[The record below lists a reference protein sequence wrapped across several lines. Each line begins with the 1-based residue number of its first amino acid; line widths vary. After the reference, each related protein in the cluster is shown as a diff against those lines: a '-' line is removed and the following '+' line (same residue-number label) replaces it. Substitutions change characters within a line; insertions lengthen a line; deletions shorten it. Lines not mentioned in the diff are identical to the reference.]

1 MPRAAIVGSGLIG
14 RAWALVFA
22 RAGWV
27 VSMSDPSSEVRAS
40 LYDSLRRDCD
50 ILQRHGLVG
59 DADTVVQQISVANTL
74 ADAVAEADFVQE
86 NGPEDVEIKKAI
98 FAELDESAPP
108 QAILASSTSAIV
120 ASRFTEDLKGRAR
133 CLVGHPVNP
142 PHLVPLVEVCGAPW
156 SSPEIIEQAWQVYR
170 DIGQVPVMIK
180 RETDGFVLNR
190 LQGALLAE
198 AFRLVQ
204 EGVVSPEDLD
214 KTVKDG
220 LGLRWSFMGPF
231 ATIELNAPEGI
242 GDYCAR
248 YGGFYQRLL
257 AEPPG
262 SEVFDRAPVDK
273 IVESWPHAPEPERLT
288 ALTAWRN
295 ERLAALQAHKSKVQ
309 NDLGEISE

>member
-22 RAGWV
+22 RAGWR
-27 VSMSDPSSEVRAS
+27 VSMSDPSAEVRVG
-40 LYDSLRRDCD
+40 LQDSLRQDCD
-50 ILQRHGLVG
+50 ILLRHRLIG
-59 DADTVVQQISVANTL
+59 DPDAVLGQITVAGSL
-74 ADAVAEADFVQE
+74 AEAVAEADFVQE
-86 NGPEDVEIKKAI
+86 NGPEDAAVKQAI
-98 FAELDESAPP
+98 FAELDSAARPD
-108 QAILASSTSAIV
+108 AILASSTSAIV
-120 ASRFTEDLKGRAR
+120 ASRFTEGLEGRAR

-156 SSPEIIEQAWQVYR
+156 SSPETIESAWKVYR

-231 ATIELNAPEGI
+231 ETIELNAPEGI
-242 GDYCAR
+242 ADYCAR

-257 AEPPG
+257 ADPPG
-262 SEVFDRAPVDK
+262 AEVFDSEPVDQ
-273 IVESWPHAPEPERLT
+273 VVATWPHAPEPARLT
-288 ALTAWRN
+288 ELTTWRN
-295 ERLAALQAHKSKVQ
+295 ERLAALLAHKSKTQ
-309 NDLGEISE
+309 KDLEGTSE